1 MKINIVIP
9 QSLES
14 PTALMGGIPIA
25 VELARAGIEVT
36 LILLHHDYDS
46 YSPDSEGRYIPPD
59 VRHAVHIVYAG
70 QMLVKKR
77 RWQKSY
83 FSLPR
88 LVSVALKSTRGL
100 KRALAENPAD
110 AVILYKAQPHVVLA
124 GLHAKRKLRVPTV
137 LMVDD
142 LESESNNIRSRW
154 MKALL
159 RRYEK
164 KAARSFDAVIAHS
177 RFLAAHFA
185 QLRGNDRDVH
195 FIPPGVEPWRFED
208 VPREPRRSRH
218 KVLYFGSMS
227 PKSGQRVNLLLEAF
241 RQVVTEVPDARLVL
255 AGAGDAEEIENTLEG
270 MNLRKNV
277 SYIGPFELSEL
288 PRLVAAC
295 DVVADPVDASLAN
308 QAKCSTRVRYGM
320 FFGRPV
326 VTGNVGDRAW
336 MLGRGG
342 LAVEAGDTGALATAL
357 THLLMSPDAARSMA
371 REGGERIKQ
380 FYWSN
385 VIRDYL
391 GILET
396 VCGTRVS
403 CEPKQPVPCACQ
415 EIT

>member
-1 MKINIVIP
+1 
-9 QSLES
+9 
-14 PTALMGGIPIA
+14 MGGIPIA

-36 LILLHHDYDS
+36 LILLHHDYDTYDHNS
-46 YSPDSEGRYIPPD
+46 RTAHLPED
-59 VRHAVHIVYAG
+59 VRHMVHIIYAG

-77 RWQKSY
+77 RWRKSY

-88 LVSVALKSTRGL
+88 LISVALKSTASL

-124 GLHAKRKLRVPTV
+124 GLYAKRKLCVPTV

-154 MKALL
+154 MKAVL

-164 KAARSFDAVIAHS
+164 KAARSFDAVIAHT
-177 RFLAAHFA
+177 RFLAAHFTR
-185 QLRGNDRDVH
+185 LRRNDRDVH

-208 VPREPRRSRH
+208 VPREPHRFRR

-227 PKSGQRVNLLLEAF
+227 PKSGQRVDLLLEAF
-241 RQVVTEVPDARLVL
+241 RQVVAEIPDARLIL
-255 AGAGDAEEIENTLEG
+255 AGAGDVVEIENMLG
-270 MNLRKNV
+270 KMDLRRNV

-295 DVVADPVDASLAN
+295 DVVADPVDASPAN

-320 FFGRPV
+320 FLGRPV
-326 VTGNVGDRAW
+326 VTGDVGDRAW

-342 LAVEAGDTGALATAL
+342 IAVEPGDTGALATAL
-357 THLLMSPDAARSMA
+357 THLLMSPDAARGMA

-385 VIRDYL
+385 VINNYTE
-391 GILET
+391 ILEKIS
-396 VCGTRVS
+396 GRKLP
-403 CEPKQPVPCACQ
+403 ERKPVPGVRVVGD
-415 EIT
+415 IVRV